1 MSVGYFGTK
10 SKIKKT
16 ETEVFQTESA
26 NFKVAIIS
34 DSQLPPTQAQLDE
47 DDTFLINLKNALTVI
62 KNNDV
67 DMILYAGDIG
77 DLGTRFAFQTY
88 MDAIDEVFGENKP
101 IIQTIMGNHDYWHK
115 SVFTAI
121 NHRKAFQQIMGQSP
135 WTHYVVNGYHF
146 IGVSPDCGSMTAGYV
161 VASQWLDEEL
171 QKAEADSNG
180 KPIFVM
186 THNQPKNT
194 SYGSED
200 WGDRTLNAVLE
211 KHPNVINFSG
221 HVHYSLLDERSVWQG
236 EYTVINGKPIFVMTH
251 NQPLNTSYGSEDW
264 GDRTLNAVLEK
275 HPNVINFSGHVH
287 YSLLD
292 ERSVWQGEYT
302 VINTQS
308 LSYTELEEGK
318 ENGTIPPNA
327 AATPMGYIME
337 FQEDEIL
344 LHRINF
350 ADGNMGKEE
359 KTDMLWSFPLP
370 YVNDGRFSFETRKA
384 ANQAPVVTNTAGTA
398 TLKDGNVELSFTA
411 AEDDDFVHSYKV
423 IIDDKETKYFFS
435 DFYNGIADMQK
446 DVTLTLPAP
455 TDGTKHTY
463 KIYAVDSWDEES
475 TNHIG
480 FDSPHLNY

>member
-10 SKIKKT
+10 SKMKKT

-88 MDAIDEVFGENKP
+88 MDAIDEVFGEDKP

-161 VASQWLDEEL
+161 IASQWLDEEL

-186 THNQPKNT
+186 THNQP
-194 SYGSED
+194 
-200 WGDRTLNAVLE
+200 
-211 KHPNVINFSG
+211 
-221 HVHYSLLDERSVWQG
+221 
-236 EYTVINGKPIFVMTH
+236 
-251 NQPLNTSYGSEDW
+251 LNTSYGSEDW
-264 GDRTLNAVLEK
+264 GDKTLNAVLEK
-275 HPNVINFSGHVH
+275 HPTVINFSGHVH

-308 LSYTELEEGK
+308 LSYTELEKGK

-350 ADGNMGKEE
+350 ADGNMGKEQ
-359 KTDMLWSFPLP
+359 KTNMLWSFPLP

-384 ANQAPVVTNTAGTA
+384 ANQAPVVTDTAGTA

-475 TNHIG
+475 TNCITIEA
-480 FDSPHLNY
+480 

>member
-67 DMILYAGDIG
+67 DMILCAGDIG

-161 VASQWLDEEL
+161 IASQWLDEEL

-200 WGDRTLNAVLE
+200 WGD
-211 KHPNVINFSG
+211 K
-221 HVHYSLLDERSVWQG
+221 
-236 EYTVINGKPIFVMTH
+236 
-251 NQPLNTSYGSEDW
+251 
-264 GDRTLNAVLEK
+264 TLNAVLEK

-350 ADGNMGKEE
+350 ADGNMGEE
-359 KTDMLWSFPLP
+359 QKTDMLWSFPLP
-370 YVNDGRFSFETRKA
+370 YVNDGRYSFEARKA
-384 ANQAPVVTNTAGTA
+384 ANQAPVVTDTAGTA
-398 TLKDGNVELSFTA
+398 TLKDGKVELSFTA

-435 DFYNGIADMQK
+435 DFYNGIANMQK

-463 KIYAVDSWDEES
+463 KIYAVDSWDKES
-475 TNHIG
+475 TNCIR
-480 FDSPHLNY
+480 

>member
-1 MSVGYFGTK
+1 
-10 SKIKKT
+10 
-16 ETEVFQTESA
+16 
-26 NFKVAIIS
+26 
-34 DSQLPPTQAQLDE
+34 
-47 DDTFLINLKNALTVI
+47 
-62 KNNDV
+62 
-67 DMILYAGDIG
+67 MILYAGDIG

-88 MDAIDEVFGENKP
+88 MDAIDEVFGEDKP
-101 IIQTIMGNHDYWHK
+101 IIQAIMGNHDYWNK

-146 IGVSPDCGSMTAGYV
+146 IGVSPDYGSMTAGYTI
-161 VASQWLDEEL
+161 AAKWLDKEL
-171 QKAEADSNG
+171 QKAEADS
-180 KPIFVM
+180 
-186 THNQPKNT
+186 
-194 SYGSED
+194 
-200 WGDRTLNAVLE
+200 
-211 KHPNVINFSG
+211 
-221 HVHYSLLDERSVWQG
+221 
-236 EYTVINGKPIFVMTH
+236 NGKPIFVMTH

-264 GDRTLNAVLEK
+264 GDKTLNAVLEK
-275 HPNVINFSGHVH
+275 HPTVINFSGHVH

-327 AATPMGYIME
+327 DATPMGYIME
-337 FQEDEIL
+337 FSDEEIV

-359 KTDMLWSFPLP
+359 KADSIWSFPLP
-370 YVNDGRFSFETRKA
+370 YANDGRYSFETRKA
-384 ANQAPVVTNTAGTA
+384 ANQAPVVTDTAGTA

-475 TNHIG
+475 TNCITIEA
-480 FDSPHLNY
+480 

>member
-10 SKIKKT
+10 SKMKKT

-62 KNNDV
+62 KNNEV

-77 DLGTRFAFQTY
+77 NLGTRFAFQTY
-88 MDAIDEVFGENKP
+88 MDAIDEVFGEDKP

-161 VASQWLDEEL
+161 IASQWLDEEL
-171 QKAEADSNG
+171 KKAEADS
-180 KPIFVM
+180 
-186 THNQPKNT
+186 
-194 SYGSED
+194 
-200 WGDRTLNAVLE
+200 
-211 KHPNVINFSG
+211 
-221 HVHYSLLDERSVWQG
+221 
-236 EYTVINGKPIFVMTH
+236 NGKPIFVMTH

-264 GDRTLNAVLEK
+264 GDKTLNAVLEK

-308 LSYTELEEGK
+308 LSYTELEKGK

-350 ADGNMGKEE
+350 ADGNMGEEE
-359 KTDMLWSFPLP
+359 KADSIWSFPLP
-370 YVNDGRFSFETRKA
+370 YANDGRYSFETRKA
-384 ANQAPVVTNTAGTA
+384 ANQAPVVTDNAGTA

-475 TNHIG
+475 TNCITVEA
-480 FDSPHLNY
+480 

>member
-1 MSVGYFGTK
+1 MGIGYFWSKAEINKAETK
-10 SKIKKT
+10 T
-16 ETEVFQTESA
+16 FQTE
-26 NFKVAIIS
+26 NETFKVAIIS

-77 DLGTRFAFQTY
+77 DLGTRFAFRTY

-161 VASQWLDEEL
+161 IASQWLDEEL

-186 THNQPKNT
+186 THNQP
-194 SYGSED
+194 
-200 WGDRTLNAVLE
+200 
-211 KHPNVINFSG
+211 
-221 HVHYSLLDERSVWQG
+221 
-236 EYTVINGKPIFVMTH
+236 
-251 NQPLNTSYGSEDW
+251 LNTSYGSEDW
-264 GDRTLNAVLEK
+264 GDKTLNAVLEK

-337 FQEDEIL
+337 FQEGEIL

-475 TNHIG
+475 TNCIR
-480 FDSPHLNY
+480 

>member
-1 MSVGYFGTK
+1 M
-10 SKIKKT
+10 
-16 ETEVFQTESA
+16 
-26 NFKVAIIS
+26 
-34 DSQLPPTQAQLDE
+34 
-47 DDTFLINLKNALTVI
+47 
-62 KNNDV
+62 
-67 DMILYAGDIG
+67 
-77 DLGTRFAFQTY
+77 
-88 MDAIDEVFGENKP
+88 
-101 IIQTIMGNHDYWHK
+101 
-115 SVFTAI
+115 
-121 NHRKAFQQIMGQSP
+121 
-135 WTHYVVNGYHF
+135 
-146 IGVSPDCGSMTAGYV
+146 
-161 VASQWLDEEL
+161 
-171 QKAEADSNG
+171 
-180 KPIFVM
+180 
-186 THNQPKNT
+186 
-194 SYGSED
+194 
-200 WGDRTLNAVLE
+200 
-211 KHPNVINFSG
+211 
-221 HVHYSLLDERSVWQG
+221 
-236 EYTVINGKPIFVMTH
+236 
-251 NQPLNTSYGSEDW
+251 
-264 GDRTLNAVLEK
+264 
-275 HPNVINFSGHVH
+275 H

-308 LSYTELEEGK
+308 LSYTELEKGK

-370 YVNDGRFSFETRKA
+370 YVNDGRFSFEARKA

-475 TNHIG
+475 TNCITIEA
-480 FDSPHLNY
+480 